1 MITVTALAKE
11 KLKQALQKQTSDPD
25 VAIRITSNYQIAHR
39 LELILDKEKCGD
51 RVVHSTEGD
60 KVLLVRPDVASGL
73 QGVVLDYGKTFYG
86 TDFILAK
93 TPEKQKTD
101 RSNRINRMER

>member
-1 MITVTALAKE
+1 MIAVTELAKE

-25 VAIRITSNYQIAHR
+25 VALRITSNYQVAHR

-51 RVVHSTEGD
+51 KVVHSTEGG

-73 QGVVLDYGKTFYG
+73 QGVVLNYGKTFYG
-86 TDFILAK
+86 TDFIL
-93 TPEKQKTD
+93 EKHSESKK
-101 RSNRINRMER
+101 SNLK